1 MNFMQNYC
9 SCNELLLCMSFYA
22 SFYSVSGTFH
32 PLYLRFQSPPDI
44 SNLNNDSVEKGSK

>member
-1 MNFMQNYC
+1 MNFTQNNCLY
-9 SCNELLLCMSFYA
+9 SEMLVCMSFYVHI
-22 SFYSVSGTFH
+22 SYVSGTFR